1 MCPKLFDIGPF
12 TIYSYGLMMGIAFLV
27 ASFILT
33 LEFKRKQIHT
43 DLATEITILAI
54 IFGIIGAKLFHLIET
69 WDTFIKDPFGEAFS
83 PSGLTW
89 YGGFLLALIV
99 VWINSR
105 RRKIPFL
112 VVADSVAPSLA
123 IGYGIGRIG
132 CHLAGDGDY
141 GIPTNLPW
149 GTNYSNGTYPPSY
162 AFRGTEIAK
171 AYPDGI
177 VPNDTLCHPTPIYE
191 FILALVVFLILWK
204 LRKKDSPDGKLF
216 TYFLIFHGIAR
227 FSIEFI
233 RINPR
238 IFLDLSEAQIISVV
252 LIIAGILGVIYFN
265 RNKDLPR
272 FDPSVIDYKPKAKK
286 W

>member
-1 MCPKLFDIGPF
+1 MCPKLFEIGPF
-12 TIYSYGLMMGIAFLV
+12 AIYSYGLMMGLAFIV
-27 ASFILT
+27 ASYLLT
-33 LEFKRKQIHT
+33 LEFKRKKIHT
-43 DLATEITILAI
+43 DLATEVTLIAI
-54 IFGIIGAKLFHLIET
+54 VFGIVGAKLFHLIEI
-69 WDTFIKDPFGEAFS
+69 WDTFIKDPIGEAFS
-83 PSGLTW
+83 PAGLTW
-89 YGGFLLALIV
+89 YGGFLLAFIA

-112 VVADSVAPSLA
+112 VIADSVAPSLA
-123 IGYGIGRIG
+123 IGYGIGRTG

-141 GIPTNLPW
+141 GIPTTLPW

-191 FILALVVFLILWK
+191 FILAVIILLVLWK

-216 TYFLIFHGIAR
+216 TYFLIFHGIVR

-233 RINPR
+233 RINPK
-238 IFLDLSEAQIISVV
+238 IFLDLSEAQIISVI
-252 LIIAGILGVIYFN
+252 LILAGILGVIYFN
-265 RNKDLPR
+265 RNRDLPK
-272 FDPSVIDYKPKAKK
+272 FDPSVVDYKSKSKK
-286 W
+286 